1 MGIICTGDYHNY
13 YLAKMITDIHE
24 AEESG
29 KDDNNHEMSADQN
42 VLTCSYLEIIKI
54 QKRASSITLKIKRKP

>member
-1 MGIICTGDYHNY
+1 
-13 YLAKMITDIHE
+13 MITDIHE